1 MSIQVFL
8 DCLCLTNFTQS
19 IDKSTP
25 THGRPSFDLDTG
37 VEKGIDVAEDN
48 RLFSNIKITETRIMG
63 HRSDHYIAYKIVYD
77 GLFEV
82 LETIPSTRS
91 TASCLV
97 RQESFVWKRFSEF
110 LTLHQKLE
118 ANPQLRLI
126 IRSMEGPSKMKTVT
140 SMLGSKVGRTVTE
153 QRVKFLVMYLRQ
165 LISITPVCNSLEMRN
180 FLEYDITR
188 PEPPSSSLMS
198 SLLLPLRLDKVIT
211 DGIKGAV
218 SVIKN
223 VLPLDSVQDGYFN
236 IFASHSIRPEIKTR
250 FGGESIL
257 TDCLLSFQN
266 SKGLLQL
273 IRAVSDADSSKG
285 FDSLQ
290 SSLTNN
296 DFQLLRTTRLS
307 GTNSPGV
314 EVAAQ
319 ENSIE
324 PLRQQ
329 MEQTTKL
336 SLSDALVEFA
346 DVTLFT
352 RKSVG
357 DVHRVSLS
365 AFLIKLFLEEQ
376 LEK

>member
-1 MSIQVFL
+1 
-8 DCLCLTNFTQS
+8 
-19 IDKSTP
+19 
-25 THGRPSFDLDTG
+25 
-37 VEKGIDVAEDN
+37 
-48 RLFSNIKITETRIMG
+48 MG

-126 IRSMEGPSKMKTVT
+126 IRSIEGPSKMKTVT

-165 LISITPVCNSLEMRN
+165 LISIMPVCNSLEMRN
-180 FLEYDITR
+180 FLEYDISR
-188 PEPPSSSLMS
+188 PETRSSSLMS

-236 IFASHSIRPEIKTR
+236 IFASHPIRPEIKTR
-250 FGGESIL
+250 FGGEPIL

-266 SKGLLQL
+266 SKGFLQL

-290 SSLTNN
+290 TSLTNN
-296 DFQLLRTTRLS
+296 DFQLLRTRLS

-314 EVAAQ
+314 EVAQ
-319 ENSIE
+319 ENSME
-324 PLRQQ
+324 PLRQL
-329 MEQTTKL
+329 EQTTKL